1 MSGAET
7 TKKVC
12 LVGDF
17 AVGKTS
23 LVARFVHQ
31 GFSDRY
37 LSTVGVSIKTRRVP
51 LPHGGAT
58 KLVIWDIAGNDALTT
73 AAERYL
79 RGADGYLLVVD
90 GTRPATLD
98 SALRLRDD
106 VSRLCGP
113 LPHVC
118 LLNKHDLED
127 AWALDEATT
136 APLAQDAVSVWMASA
151 KTGDNVEQAFLDLA
165 ALLSA

>member
-1 MSGAET
+1 MSTAET

-23 LVARFVHQ
+23 LVGRFVHQ
-31 GFSDRY
+31 DFSDRY
-37 LSTVGVSIKTRRVP
+37 LSTVGVSIKTRRVV
-51 LPHGGAT
+51 LPNGAAT
-58 KLVIWDIAGNDALTT
+58 KLVLWDIAGNEALTT

-98 SALRLRDD
+98 AALRLRDD
-106 VSRLCGP
+106 VTRLCGP

-118 LLNKHDLED
+118 LLNKHDLAE
-127 AWALDEATT
+127 AWAIDDDATT
-136 APLAQDAVSVWMASA
+136 ALAQDAAGAWPTSA
-151 KTGDNVEQAFLDLA
+151 KTGVNVERAFLELA
-165 ALLSA
+165 ASVNA

>member
-1 MSGAET
+1 MSASET

-23 LVARFVHQ
+23 LVARFVHEA
-31 GFSDRY
+31 FSERY
-37 LSTVGVSIKTRRVP
+37 LSTVGVSIKTKRVM
-51 LPHGGAT
+51 LPDDGAT

-79 RGADGYLLVVD
+79 RGADGYMLVVD
-90 GTRPATLD
+90 GTRPSTME
-98 SALRLRDD
+98 SALRLRED

-113 LPHVC
+113 LRHVC
-118 LLNKHDLED
+118 LLNKHDLAD
-127 AWALDEATT
+127 KWALNEA
-136 APLAQDAVSVWMASA
+136 AIMPLAQGAAGVWTTSA
-151 KTGDNVEQAFLDLA
+151 KSGDNVERAFLDLA
-165 ALLSA
+165 TLLNT

>member
-1 MSGAET
+1 MSVPET
-7 TKKVC
+7 TKKIC

-23 LVARFVHQ
+23 LVARLVHQ
-31 GFSDRY
+31 DFSDRY
-37 LSTVGVSIKTRRVP
+37 LSTVGVSIKTKRIS
-51 LPHGGAT
+51 LPDDAAT

-79 RGADGYLLVVD
+79 RGADGYMLVVD

-98 SALRLRDD
+98 VALRLRDD

-113 LPHVC
+113 IPHVC
-118 LLNKHDLED
+118 LLNKHDLTE
-127 AWALDEATT
+127 AWSLADEA
-136 APLAQDAVSVWMASA
+136 AADLARDAVGVWLTSA
-151 KTGDNVEQAFLDLA
+151 KSGVNVERAFLDLA
-165 ALLSA
+165 ISVNK